1 MPAKHSNGSQRPEA
15 TFRIN
20 YMAPTLTEFGRV
32 QDLTSAASGG
42 GAGKFGNG
50 QESSKSWQVRP

>member
-32 QDLTSAASGG
+32 QDLTSAASA
-42 GAGKFGNG
+42 AGKIGKG
-50 QESSKSWQVRP
+50 QESSNSWQVRP